1 MHKRLFIALTGAVS
15 ALLCLLLGLA
25 WLLPYVG
32 FDNIHPAL
40 STVTGLI
47 LAALLL
53 FIVWIALSVVIQVGT
68 GKKLFGSRLSR
79 LSRGI
84 SIRFFLP
91 LMELLGR
98 LCGLPVE
105 RVRRSF
111 IQVNNDLVAA
121 GVGVFRPEEI
131 LILLPHCLQWSGC
144 ALRVSSRPENCA
156 RCGNCDLASL
166 MELVDRYGV
175 GIGVATG
182 GTLARRIVKSKK
194 PRLIIAVACER
205 DLASGIQDT
214 YPLPAYGV
222 LNERPNGPCLDTRVA
237 AGRIEEA
244 ILRFTKGAAT

>member
-1 MHKRLFIALTGAVS
+1 MHRRLFIALTGAVS

-25 WLLPYVG
+25 WLVPYIG
-32 FDNIHPAL
+32 FDNIHPGL
-40 STVTGLI
+40 SAVTGLV

-53 FIVWIALSVVIQVGT
+53 GIVLIALSVAIQAGT
-68 GKKLFGSRLSR
+68 GKKPFGSGLSKLAR
-79 LSRGI
+79 SI

-111 IQVNNDLVAA
+111 IQVNNELVAA
-121 GVGVFRPEEI
+121 EVGRFRPAEI

-144 ALRVSSRPENCA
+144 SLRVSSRPENCA
-156 RCGNCDLASL
+156 RCGRCDLAGL
-166 MELVDRYGV
+166 MELVDKYGV

-182 GTLARRIVKSKK
+182 GTLARRIVKSKN

-214 YPLPAYGV
+214 HPLPAYGV

-237 AGRIEEA
+237 VPAIEKA
-244 ILRFTKGAAT
+244 LQRFIA